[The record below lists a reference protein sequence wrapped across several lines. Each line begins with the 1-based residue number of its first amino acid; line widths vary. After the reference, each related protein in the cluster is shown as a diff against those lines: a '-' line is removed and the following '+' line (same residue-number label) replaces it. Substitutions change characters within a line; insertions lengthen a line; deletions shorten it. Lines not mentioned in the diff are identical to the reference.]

1 MGGMLFPDRAWRVGG
16 NLTVRLSIKR
26 DAGFFALMKM
36 SRLPL
41 LLILIAAAL
50 PALADRITLK
60 NGDRLTGTIVTT
72 DDKTLTLKTD
82 FAGEVKIDRGAITAI
97 ESDQVLNVTVKD
109 QGKLQAPVQAKV
121 QATTDSATLQKPDG
135 AAVTVQPD
143 AIAALRSDAAQ
154 RAFDRE
160 QERLLH
166 PRLTDFWS
174 GFISLGIANASG
186 NSKTTAVSTAAAASR
201 IAGRN
206 KMALNFAQLYA
217 TQSTTLP
224 YGATANR
231 ISGSFRIDRDVNHR
245 LFAYGINSYDY
256 DRFLDLDL
264 RAVFGGGFGYH
275 AWKSPK
281 GYLDFSGGG
290 NFNREKFSTP
300 DGPLIRKSGE
310 VAFGQELGYQPLS
323 KLKLFERLSIFPNL
337 SETGEYRMNFDST
350 ASVPVLKWLEW
361 NLGFNSRYLSN
372 PLAGKRKNDTILT
385 MGIRVVFDQTK
396 R

>member
-1 MGGMLFPDRAWRVGG
+1 M
-16 NLTVRLSIKR
+16 I
-26 DAGFFALMKM
+26 M

-41 LLILIAAAL
+41 LFILMAAAL
-50 PALADRITLK
+50 PAFADRITLK
-60 NGDRLTGTIVTT
+60 NGDRLTGAIVTT
-72 DDKTLTLKTD
+72 DDQTLTLKTS
-82 FAGEVKIDRGAITAI
+82 FAGEVKIDRGAIAAI

-121 QATTDSATLQKPDG
+121 QASTDTATLHTSGG
-135 AAVTVQPD
+135 AAVTIRPE

-154 RAFDRE
+154 RAWDRE
-160 QERLLH
+160 QERRLH

-174 GFISLGIANASG
+174 GFVSLGIANSSG
-186 NSKTTAVSTAAAASR
+186 NSKTTSVSTAASASR

-217 TQSTTLP
+217 RQSTTLP

-231 ISGSFRIDRDVNHR
+231 ISGSFRLDRDVDHR
-245 LFAYGINSYDY
+245 LFVYGINGYDY

-264 RAVFGGGFGYH
+264 RAIFGGGFGYH

-281 GYLDFSGGG
+281 GYLDLSGGG
-290 NFNREKFSTP
+290 NYNREKFGTA
-300 DGPLIRKSGE
+300 GGLLIRKSAE

-323 KLKLFERLSIFPNL
+323 KLKLFERLSFFPNL
-337 SETGEYRMNFDST
+337 DETGDYRMNFDST

-385 MGIRVVFDQTK
+385 MGIRVVFDQSK